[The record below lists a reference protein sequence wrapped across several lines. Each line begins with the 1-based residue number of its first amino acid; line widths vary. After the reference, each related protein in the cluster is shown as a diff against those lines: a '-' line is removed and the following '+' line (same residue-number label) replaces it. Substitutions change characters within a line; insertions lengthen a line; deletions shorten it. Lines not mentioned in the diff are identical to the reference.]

1 MIAFIK
7 YIRGYLRIKV
17 TGISPER
24 FINLCGNKGILLWDV
39 SRDKEDVY
47 YMCIHLSNFW
57 QLRPIVRKTGT
68 KVAIIRRCGLPFFM
82 PTLLKRKAF
91 LLGLLAAVLFLAYSS
106 TFVWQIQ
113 VEGNER
119 ITEDIMFRLLTLE
132 GVKVGCRKR
141 DVDIETLE
149 KVIRNEF
156 SIVTWASAKFDGTR
170 LLISIKENDAP
181 IIVEMSGEA
190 QGMDLIAEY
199 DGRIVSMIV
208 RRGVPKVS
216 IGEEVI
222 AGEVLVDGKVP
233 VFSED
238 GTVREYQYVDASAD
252 IILEHVVEYT
262 YQLPY
267 DYIKQI
273 YTGRVHH
280 SNYLRIGKIT
290 LGGREKPPYLL
301 YDNIQ
306 KEGRYNLFEK
316 LSLPIYFGTNSYREY
331 QNRECEYSLEEAERL
346 LNEKI
351 ENFATSLSEKGV
363 HIIENNVT
371 IGTTIDS
378 WTVRGDFLV
387 QEPVKKTVST
397 QVNEEENGT
406 ELVDE

>member
-39 SRDKEDVY
+39 TKDKEDVY
-47 YMCIHLSNFW
+47 YMCIHVSNFW

-68 KVAIIRRCGLPFFM
+68 KVAVIERCGLPFFM
-82 PTLLKRKAF
+82 PKLLQRKAF
-91 LLGLLAAVLFLAYSS
+91 ILGLLAAVLFWMYSS

-119 ITEDIMFRLLTLE
+119 ITEDLMFRLLTSE
-132 GVKVGCRKR
+132 GVKVGCKKNA
-141 DVDIETLE
+141 VDIETLE

-181 IIVEMSGEA
+181 IIVEMAGEA
-190 QGMDLIAEY
+190 KGMDLIAEY
-199 DGRIVSMIV
+199 DGRIISMIV
-208 RRGVPKVS
+208 RKGVPQVS
-216 IGEEVI
+216 IGDEVI

-233 VFSED
+233 VFNED

-252 IILEHVVEYT
+252 IILEHAVECNYSM
-262 YQLPY
+262 PY

-273 YTGRVHH
+273 YTGRVYE
-280 SNYLRIGKIT
+280 SKYLRIGKIT

-301 YDNIQ
+301 YDNVQ
-306 KEGRYNLFEK
+306 KEGRYHIFEK
-316 LSLPIYFGTNSYREY
+316 LSIPIYLGTNSYREY
-331 QNRECEYSLEEAERL
+331 QNLECEYSLEEAERL

-351 ENFATSLSEKGV
+351 ANFATSLGEKGV

-378 WTVRGDFLV
+378 WTVKGDFLV

-397 QVNEEENGT
+397 HINEEENGT
-406 ELVDE
+406 ELLDE